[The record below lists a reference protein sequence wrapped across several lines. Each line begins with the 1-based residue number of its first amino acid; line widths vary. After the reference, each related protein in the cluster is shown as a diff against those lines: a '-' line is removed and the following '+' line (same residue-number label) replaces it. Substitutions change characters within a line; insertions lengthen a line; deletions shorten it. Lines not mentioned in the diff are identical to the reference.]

1 MIETTLFKQ
10 FKTALEPKLHLGS
23 GLTVALSGG
32 VDSVVLLHLCKAYC
46 EHLEA
51 NQSISIEAIYINHG
65 LSNNAQDW
73 QQFCGQLCQ
82 SLNIPFKTKAV
93 NVQPKSRESLEALA
107 RDARYQALDELAEQ
121 GTLILLG
128 QHADDQLETF
138 LLRLKRGS
146 GLAGLSA
153 MRDEVSLSSGRKCI
167 RPLLSIAREDIEA
180 FARTF
185 SLSHI
190 EDESNQDDK
199 FDRNFLRNRIIPLL
213 KNRFNGFLKSTLRSI
228 ELLQQQQ
235 ALIDEISQA
244 DLSNC
249 IDKNDLPATLKL
261 DELKQLS
268 ELRRG
273 NVVRAWLSMLNI
285 AMPSKAQMSQIMSQ
299 SLESREDAQMQVQL
313 SKGAVRCYRNKL
325 YFDEQP
331 PKPTDIEEVESTV
344 IKLSSDFLL
353 QQISPG
359 LLRLPLKGE
368 VVSIRFG
375 LLKAQIKPYKKVRSN
390 TLKYWLKEFKVPT
403 WQREHIP
410 LVYYNETLV
419 QVVGHF
425 VSAEHICEER
435 GISWELIKHAE

>member
-1 MIETTLFKQ
+1 MIQISLFKQ

-32 VDSVVLLHLCKAYC
+32 VDSVVLLHLCKTY
-46 EHLEA
+46 LESLDS
-51 NQSISIEAIYINHG
+51 NQSIPVEAIYVNHG
-65 LSNNAQDW
+65 LSENAQDW
-73 QQFCGQLCQ
+73 QQFCGQLCL
-82 SLNIPFKTKAV
+82 SLNIPFKTKDV
-93 NVQPKSRESLEALA
+93 NVQPKPRQSLEALA

-121 GTLILLG
+121 GNLILLG

-146 GLAGLSA
+146 GLTGLSA
-153 MRDEVSLSSGRKCI
+153 MHDEVRLSSGRQCI
-167 RPLLSIAREDIEA
+167 RPLLNISREDIEA

-185 SLSHI
+185 SLAHI

-199 FDRNFLRNRIIPLL
+199 FDRNFLRNQIIPPL
-213 KNRFNGFLKSTLRSI
+213 KKRFNGFLKSTLRSI

-244 DLSNC
+244 DLLLC
-249 IDKNDLPATLKL
+249 EDQNDVPATLKL
-261 DELKQLS
+261 NELKQFS
-268 ELRRG
+268 ALRQS
-273 NVVRAWLSMLNI
+273 NVVRAWLCDLGLV
-285 AMPSKAQMSQIMSQ
+285 MPSKAQMSQILTQ

-313 SKGAVRCYRNKL
+313 SNGAIRRYRDKL
-325 YFDEQP
+325 YFDAQY
-331 PKPTDIEEVESTV
+331 PKPLDVKLVNTTEVT
-344 IKLSSDFLL
+344 LSDHAYV
-353 QQISPG
+353 QQKQNG
-359 LLRLPLKGE
+359 LLRKPLDSE

-410 LVYYNETLV
+410 LVYYNDALV

-425 VSAEHICEER
+425 VSAEHICEES
-435 GISWELIKHAE
+435 GISWELIQHAE